1 MSTTLEETRLV
12 VQEAINVF
20 HPQHDV
26 EQVRSFK
33 KTSGELGA
41 VRHQQQLALKSLIKG
56 FSPLAFSKFRKEK
69 KRREEEE
76 KGKREIILTV
86 TFGFHFLMASR
97 ADHEHPDH
105 GEED

>member
-69 KRREEEE
+69 KRREE